1 MPSRPAP
8 VPPGTAAAA
17 QRPDAPPST
26 RSTFAP
32 PRGAQPARSRSKSPS
47 ASRFPGVGRIGRV
60 AGAVL
65 AGAVVVAARAVV
77 AVVAAWARVVAGAT
91 ARRPPFP
98 VSRVSSAITAVT
110 AARLSRAAR
119 KTRCSGDSPNRLG
132 GSARCLGARAAM
144 REYWLAGPTAATT
157 GCFGSA
163 GPADLGGDVG
173 QDAVHEPARL
183 GGGQQLG
190 RLDRLVED
198 DRRRH
203 LGTGGQLEGGQ
214 PEQVAVDQRHPL
226 DRPVLGG
233 VGDAGVQL
241 VPLPGDPVDQLDGV
255 GVGGA
260 GLAVVAVAGQH
271 LGHRPVQQ
279 VGLEQDVEGPPAG
292 GRAGAG
298 RSPGGFGGAGP
309 APPMRQGVAHC
320 TRVRYAPERV
330 STLIRSPVSTN
341 SGTWTTAPVSTVAG
355 LVAPET
361 RSPLTPGS
369 VSATSSSTA
378 AGSSTPMA
386 VPS

>member
-1 MPSRPAP
+1 MPGRPS
-8 VPPGTAAAA
+8 PGTPGVTAAA

-26 RSTFAP
+26 RSSLAP
-32 PRGAQPARSRSKSPS
+32 PIPAQPARSRSKSPL
-47 ASRFPGVGRIGRV
+47 ASRFAGVGRTGGV
-60 AGAVL
+60 AGAAVVEA
-65 AGAVVVAARAVV
+65 AGAVVAG
-77 AVVAAWARVVAGAT
+77 WARLVAGAAT
-91 ARRPPFP
+91 RRPPLP
-98 VSRVSSAITAVT
+98 ASRVSSAITAVS
-110 AARLSRAAR
+110 AARPTSAAR
-119 KTRCSGDSPNRLG
+119 NTSCNGDSPNRRG

-144 REYWLAGPTAATT
+144 GEYCLAREPPATT
-157 GCFGSA
+157 GSA
-163 GPADLGGDVG
+163 GPAHLGGDVG
-173 QDAVHEPARL
+173 QDAVHEPARV

-190 RLDRLVED
+190 QLDGLVED
-198 DRRRH
+198 DRRRY
-203 LGTGGQLEGGQ
+203 LGPGGQLEGGQ
-214 PEQVAVDQRHPL
+214 AEQVTVDQRHPL

-241 VPLPGDPVDQLDGV
+241 RKEPGDPVDQLDGV

-271 LGHRPVQQ
+271 LGHRPPQQ

-361 RSPLTPGS
+361 RSPLMPGS
-369 VSATSSSTA
+369 VSVTSSSTA